1 MPRQRVLSGTIW
13 EERNGYARAVRTG
26 DHVFVSGTIA
36 VDDEGDIVNPDAPY
50 LQAKFC
56 LEKIERALEQL
67 GASRR
72 DVVVTRIYVTNIGH
86 EQEVGK
92 AHLDFFGDVMPCCT
106 MVQISRLASS
116 MALVE
121 IEAQALIGSAPS
133 A

>member
-26 DHVFVSGTIA
+26 DHVYVSGTIA
-36 VDDEGDIVNPDAPY
+36 VDDDGDIVHADSPH
-50 LQAKFC
+50 LQTKFC
-56 LEKIERALEQL
+56 LEKIERALTQL

-72 DVVVTRIYVTNIGH
+72 EVVRTRIYVTNIGH
-86 EQEVGK
+86 DQEVGK
-92 AHLDFFGDVMPCCT
+92 AHLDFFEDLLPCCT
-106 MVQISRLASS
+106 MVEVSKLASR

-121 IEAQALIGSAPS
+121 VECEAIIGSAPE